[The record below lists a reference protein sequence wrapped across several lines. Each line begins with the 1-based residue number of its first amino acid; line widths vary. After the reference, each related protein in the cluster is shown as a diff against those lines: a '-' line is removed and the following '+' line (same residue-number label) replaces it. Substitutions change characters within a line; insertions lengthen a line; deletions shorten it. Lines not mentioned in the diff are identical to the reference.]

1 MKGILLKY
9 NDYTYKISVA
19 SAASIVVGLN
29 GIRNFECHLQAGAF
43 DPQRNSFIQWVGE
56 FVPLDVKLSIT
67 VGNID
72 AVSEP
77 IRVDERTEDR
87 CCVADDKINDP
98 EDWENKLRR
107 FRHLEAILKEK

>member
-43 DPQRNSFIQWVGE
+43 DPQR
-56 FVPLDVKLSIT
+56 
-67 VGNID
+67 
-72 AVSEP
+72 
-77 IRVDERTEDR
+77 
-87 CCVADDKINDP
+87 KIG
-98 EDWENKLRR
+98 RA
-107 FRHLEAILKEK
+107 HV